1 VTPILRHLGRRL
13 VMQLYARPS
22 LVLIAAAIV
31 ALSVASGERTFEGMK
46 NFFEGME
53 NVTAAVVLSAL
64 ITFGV
69 QVLMVVLAW
78 RIGEVLS
85 TSSQVGTSE
94 PSQQRKSFIGENGH
108 LRRFISRQFL
118 VRNFTLIAS
127 FLICATICVFFSF
140 DAFYRGISTEAQRGI
155 AAQGDAIEILRKIDT
170 ELTQQLES
178 AEESAAT
185 ELASGRDWEEYKKR
199 VNDVVA
205 VATDPA
211 FAQVQAQRAKEHQ
224 TQDAARVDEFN
235 RTHQAAEI
243 RKNEAA
249 ASRDQFASAER
260 DLELELKRLDEA
272 RSKLEGRR
280 NELRESISQQ
290 KDKVEKALVK
300 RDNEDKTGNGELS
313 PKGVPN
319 IGRGLKYRQ
328 YDADYKGLNN
338 ELDSLKRRESELSA
352 EIEINK
358 TNRELVDKRF
368 QRTKLDHAN
377 AIAAFDAITI
387 PAITQTSP
395 VEPPVTILAP
405 DEEARKLDV
414 AVTTFLVNRTRQNW
428 AATERQCGKV
438 VQMIRETPGGGQR
451 ADRLDCAPSS
461 GLRTSADRLGE
472 LEQRRAN
479 LKSTCTDVDA
489 RQLTFLQIVDHGRYC
504 LQVAQVQGQSVTM
517 LETALDKLRLER
529 DQNAHT
535 FTKTLVGFERGDKL
549 AYLSAIIALG
559 LDGLVF
565 IAGIWGAR
573 SSVSP
578 LTRSGDA
585 TAAEIDDDAEMT
597 MATEVRPE
605 GSRPTEGWPEPAE
618 VYKARVFMRHLHPY
632 SNREM
637 PEMSAI
643 ISTRT
648 TSGMERDAIKSVL
661 SISPFA
667 APLPGGAPE
676 SEMWLVTDRLVR
688 YVTRV
693 AASYD
698 RLQRHT
704 AATRPP
710 HAPTYRAEVSA
721 GSDSDPYGA
730 IAALAGNGGM
740 AGDQKSADEHIDAG
754 YRTRVDAPS
763 AGGNAM
769 VGSGIRHSDSDPPG
783 QVTSEAKSP
792 PTRSQGSRRT
802 EAAPGY
808 GYAEHDR

>member
-1 VTPILRHLGRRL
+1 
-13 VMQLYARPS
+13 MQLYARPS

-46 NFFEGME
+46 NFFEGMQ
-53 NVTAAVVLSAL
+53 NVAAAVMLSAL

-85 TSSQVGTSE
+85 TSGQVGTSA
-94 PSQQRKSFIGENGH
+94 PSQQRKSFIGEIGH
-108 LRRFISRQFL
+108 LRRFIGRQFL
-118 VRNFTLIAS
+118 VRNFALIAS

-140 DAFYRGISTEAQRGI
+140 DAFYRGISTEGQRSI
-155 AAQGDAIEILRKIDT
+155 AAQGDAIEILRKIGT

-199 VNDVVA
+199 INDVVA
-205 VATDPA
+205 VAIDPA
-211 FAQVQAQRAKEHQ
+211 FAQLQAQRANERQ
-224 TQDAARVDEFN
+224 AQDAARADEFN

-249 ASRDQFASAER
+249 ASRDQLASAER
-260 DLELELKRLDEA
+260 DLELELRGLDEA
-272 RSKLEGRR
+272 RSRLEVRR

-300 RDNEDKTGNGELS
+300 RDNEDKTGNGELN
-313 PKGVPN
+313 PKGAPN

-338 ELDSLKRRESELSA
+338 QLDSLKRQESELGA
-352 EIEINK
+352 EIESNK

-387 PAITQTSP
+387 PAMTQTST
-395 VEPPVTILAP
+395 VEPLVSILAA

-414 AVTTFLVNRTRQNW
+414 ALTTFLVSRTRQNW
-428 AATERQCGKV
+428 AAIERQCGKV

-472 LEQRRAN
+472 LEQRGAN

-489 RQLTFLQIVDHGRYC
+489 RQLTFLQVVDHGRYC
-504 LQVAQVQGQSVTM
+504 LQVAQLQGQSVTT

-597 MATEVRPE
+597 MATEIRPE
-605 GSRPTEGWPEPAE
+605 GSRPKGGWPEPAE

-637 PEMSAI
+637 PEMSGI
-643 ISTRT
+643 ISIRT
-648 TSGMERDAIKSVL
+648 TAGMERDAINSVL

-688 YVTRV
+688 YITRV

-710 HAPTYRAEVSA
+710 HAPTYDRPA
-721 GSDSDPYGA
+721 PT
-730 IAALAGNGGM
+730 ALAR
-740 AGDQKSADEHIDAG
+740 AADASTTAAKRRLG
-754 YRTRVDAPS
+754 APL
-763 AGGNAM
+763 G
-769 VGSGIRHSDSDPPG
+769 
-783 QVTSEAKSP
+783 
-792 PTRSQGSRRT
+792 
-802 EAAPGY
+802 
-808 GYAEHDR
+808 

>member
-1 VTPILRHLGRRL
+1 VTPLLILRHLGRRL

-46 NFFEGME
+46 NFFEGMQ
-53 NVTAAVVLSAL
+53 NVAAAVMLSAL

-85 TSSQVGTSE
+85 SSSQVGTSAQ
-94 PSQQRKSFIGENGH
+94 SQQRKSFIGESGH

-118 VRNFTLIAS
+118 VRNFALIAS

-170 ELTQQLES
+170 ELTQRLES

-205 VATDPA
+205 VAVDPA
-211 FAQVQAQRAKEHQ
+211 FAQVQAQLTKEHQ

-249 ASRDQFASAER
+249 ASRDQFRSAAR

-280 NELRESISQQ
+280 NELRESITQQ

-300 RDNEDKTGNGELS
+300 RDNEDKTGNGELN
-313 PKGVPN
+313 PKGAPN

-338 ELDSLKRRESELSA
+338 ELDSLKRQESELGA
-352 EIEINK
+352 EIDSNK

-387 PAITQTSP
+387 PAMTQTST
-395 VEPPVTILAP
+395 VEPLASIQAA

-414 AVTTFLVNRTRQNW
+414 ALTTFLVNRTRQNW
-428 AATERQCGKV
+428 AAIERQCGKV

-451 ADRLDCAPSS
+451 ADRLDCAPSA
-461 GLRTSADRLGE
+461 GLRTYADTLGE
-472 LEQRRAN
+472 LEQRGAN

-504 LQVAQVQGQSVTM
+504 LQVAQLQGQSVAT

-535 FTKTLVGFERGDKL
+535 FTKTLVAFERGDKL

-597 MATEVRPE
+597 MATEIRPE
-605 GSRPTEGWPEPAE
+605 GCRPKGGWPEPAE

-637 PEMSAI
+637 PEMSGI

-648 TSGMERDAIKSVL
+648 TAGMERDAIKSVL

-676 SEMWLVTDRLVR
+676 SEMWLVTDRLVK

-710 HAPTYRAEVSA
+710 YAPTYRPEVSA
-721 GSDSDPYGA
+721 GSDSDSYCA
-730 IAALAGNGGM
+730 IAALAANGGM
-740 AGDQKSADEHIDAG
+740 AGEEKSEDEYIDAG
-754 YRTRVDAPS
+754 YRTLVDAPS
-763 AGGNAM
+763 AGGNATAD
-769 VGSGIRHSDSDPPG
+769 SGIRHSDSDPRG
-783 QVTSEAKSP
+783 KSP
-792 PTRSQGSRRT
+792 PMRSQGSRRT

>member
-1 VTPILRHLGRRL
+1 VTPIFRHLGRRL

-46 NFFEGME
+46 NFFEGMQ
-53 NVTAAVVLSAL
+53 NAAAAVMLSAL

-85 TSSQVGTSE
+85 TSSQVGTSA
-94 PSQQRKSFIGENGH
+94 PSQQRKSSTAEIAH

-118 VRNFTLIAS
+118 VRNFALIAS

-140 DAFYRGISTEAQRGI
+140 DAFYRGISTEAQRSI
-155 AAQGDAIEILRKIDT
+155 AAQGDAIEILRKIGT

-185 ELASGRDWEEYKKR
+185 ELASGRDWEEFKKR
-199 VNDVVA
+199 VNAVVA
-205 VATDPA
+205 VAIDPA
-211 FAQVQAQRAKEHQ
+211 FAQAQAQRAKERQ
-224 TQDAARVDEFN
+224 AQDAARVDEFN

-249 ASRDQFASAER
+249 ASREQFASAER
-260 DLELELKRLDEA
+260 DLELESKRLDEA

-300 RDNEDKTGNGELS
+300 RDNEDKTGNGELN
-313 PKGVPN
+313 PKGAPN

-338 ELDSLKRRESELSA
+338 ELESLKRQESELGA
-352 EIEINK
+352 EIETNK
-358 TNRELVDKRF
+358 TNRELVEKRF

-387 PAITQTSP
+387 PAMTQTST
-395 VEPPVTILAP
+395 VEPLVSILAV

-414 AVTTFLVNRTRQNW
+414 ALTTFLVNRTRQNW
-428 AATERQCGKV
+428 AAIERQCGKV
-438 VQMIRETPGGGQR
+438 VQMIRETPGGDQR

-472 LEQRRAN
+472 LEQRAAN
-479 LKSTCTDVDA
+479 FKSTCTDVDA

-504 LQVAQVQGQSVTM
+504 LQVAQLQGQSVTT

-597 MATEVRPE
+597 MATEIRPE
-605 GSRPTEGWPEPAE
+605 GSRPKGGWPEPAE

-637 PEMSAI
+637 PEMSGI

-648 TSGMERDAIKSVL
+648 TAGMERDAIKSVL

-688 YVTRV
+688 YVTRA

-704 AATRPP
+704 AARPS
-710 HAPTYRAEVSA
+710 HAPTYRPEVSA
-721 GSDSDPYGA
+721 GSDSDSYRA
-730 IAALAGNGGM
+730 IAALGDNQCRVSEPGDWLVNPGPGCDDHGAFQPDNEKVEADRHRGGFPRL
-740 AGDQKSADEHIDAG
+740 A
-754 YRTRVDAPS
+754 
-763 AGGNAM
+763 
-769 VGSGIRHSDSDPPG
+769 SGHDLNPASEVVEA
-783 QVTSEAKSP
+783 QVK
-792 PTRSQGSRRT
+792 Q
-802 EAAPGY
+802 
-808 GYAEHDR
+808 HQ

>member
-31 ALSVASGERTFEGMK
+31 ALSVASGERTFEGMR
-46 NFFEGME
+46 NFFEGMQ
-53 NVTAAVVLSAL
+53 NVAAAVILSAL

-69 QVLMVVLAW
+69 QILMVVLAW

-85 TSSQVGTSE
+85 TSSHVGTSA
-94 PSQQRKSFIGENGH
+94 PSQQRNSFIGEIGH

-118 VRNFTLIAS
+118 VRNFALIAS

-155 AAQGDAIEILRKIDT
+155 AAQGDAIEILRKIST
-170 ELTQQLES
+170 ELTRQLES

-185 ELASGRDWEEYKKR
+185 ELASGRNWEEYKKR

-205 VATDPA
+205 VAIDPA
-211 FAQVQAQRAKEHQ
+211 FAQVQAQRGKERQ
-224 TQDAARVDEFN
+224 AQDATRVDELN

-249 ASRDQFASAER
+249 ARRDQFASAER

-280 NELRESISQQ
+280 NELRGSISQQ

-300 RDNEDKTGNGELS
+300 RDNEDKTGNGELN
-313 PKGVPN
+313 PKGAPN

-338 ELDSLKRRESELSA
+338 ELDSLKRQESELGA
-352 EIEINK
+352 EIESNK

-377 AIAAFDAITI
+377 AIAAFDAVTI
-387 PAITQTSP
+387 PAMTQTLT
-395 VEPPVTILAP
+395 VEPLVSILAP
-405 DEEARKLDV
+405 NEEARKLDV
-414 AVTTFLVNRTRQNW
+414 ALTTFLVNRTRQNW
-428 AATERQCGKV
+428 AAIERQCGKV
-438 VQMIRETPGGGQR
+438 VQMIREGGGQR

-472 LEQRRAN
+472 LEQRGAN

-504 LQVAQVQGQSVTM
+504 LQVAQLQGQSVTT

-535 FTKTLVGFERGDKL
+535 FTKTLVGFQRGDKL

-597 MATEVRPE
+597 MATETRPE
-605 GSRPTEGWPEPAE
+605 GSRPKGGWPEPAE

-637 PEMSAI
+637 PEMSGI

-648 TSGMERDAIKSVL
+648 TAGMERDAIKSVL

-704 AATRPP
+704 AATRLP
-710 HAPTYRAEVSA
+710 HAPTYRPEVSA
-721 GSDSDPYGA
+721 GSDSDSYRA
-730 IAALAGNGGM
+730 IAALAANGGM
-740 AGDQKSADEHIDAG
+740 AGEEKSEDECIDAG
-754 YRTRVDAPS
+754 YRTLVDAPS

-769 VGSGIRHSDSDPPG
+769 VDSGIRHSDSDPRG
-783 QVTSEAKSP
+783 NVASK
-792 PTRSQGSRRT
+792 
-802 EAAPGY
+802 
-808 GYAEHDR
+808 

>member
-1 VTPILRHLGRRL
+1 VTPIFRHLGRRL

-46 NFFEGME
+46 NFFEGMQ
-53 NVTAAVVLSAL
+53 NAAAAVMLSAL

-85 TSSQVGTSE
+85 TSSQVGTSAT
-94 PSQQRKSFIGENGH
+94 SQHRKSSTAEIAH

-118 VRNFTLIAS
+118 VRNFALIAS

-140 DAFYRGISTEAQRGI
+140 DAFYRGISTEAQRSI
-155 AAQGDAIEILRKIDT
+155 AAQGDAIEILRKIGT

-185 ELASGRDWEEYKKR
+185 ELASGRDWEEFKKR
-199 VNDVVA
+199 VNAVVA
-205 VATDPA
+205 VAIDPA
-211 FAQVQAQRAKEHQ
+211 FAQAQAQRAKERQ
-224 TQDAARVDEFN
+224 AQDAARVDEFN

-249 ASRDQFASAER
+249 ASREQFASAER
-260 DLELELKRLDEA
+260 DLELESKRLDEA

-300 RDNEDKTGNGELS
+300 RDNEDKTGNGELN
-313 PKGVPN
+313 PKGAPN

-338 ELDSLKRRESELSA
+338 ELESLKRQESELGA
-352 EIEINK
+352 EIETDK
-358 TNRELVDKRF
+358 TNRELVEKRF

-387 PAITQTSP
+387 PAMTQTST
-395 VEPPVTILAP
+395 VEPLVSILAV

-414 AVTTFLVNRTRQNW
+414 ALTTFLVNRTRQNW
-428 AATERQCGKV
+428 AAIERQCGKV
-438 VQMIRETPGGGQR
+438 VQMIRETPGGDQR
-451 ADRLDCAPSS
+451 VDRLDCAPSS

-472 LEQRRAN
+472 LEQRAAN
-479 LKSTCTDVDA
+479 FKSTCTDVDA

-504 LQVAQVQGQSVTM
+504 LQVAQLQGQSLTT

-535 FTKTLVGFERGDKL
+535 FTKSLVGFERGDKL

-597 MATEVRPE
+597 MATEIRPE
-605 GSRPTEGWPEPAE
+605 SSRPKGGWPEPAE

-637 PEMSAI
+637 PEMSGI

-648 TSGMERDAIKSVL
+648 TAGMERDAIKSVL

-688 YVTRV
+688 YVTRA

-698 RLQRHT
+698 RLQRRT
-704 AATRPP
+704 AARPS
-710 HAPTYRAEVSA
+710 HAPTYHPEVSA
-721 GSDSDPYGA
+721 GSDSDSYRA
-730 IAALAGNGGM
+730 IAALGDNQCRVSEPGDWLVNPGPGCDDHGAFQPDNEKVEADRHRGGFPRL
-740 AGDQKSADEHIDAG
+740 A
-754 YRTRVDAPS
+754 
-763 AGGNAM
+763 
-769 VGSGIRHSDSDPPG
+769 SGHDLNPASEVVEA
-783 QVTSEAKSP
+783 QVK
-792 PTRSQGSRRT
+792 Q
-802 EAAPGY
+802 
-808 GYAEHDR
+808 HQ

>member
-1 VTPILRHLGRRL
+1 MTPILRHLGRRL

-46 NFFEGME
+46 NFFEGMQ
-53 NVTAAVVLSAL
+53 NVAAAVMLSAL

-85 TSSQVGTSE
+85 TSSPVGTPA
-94 PSQQRKSFIGENGH
+94 PSQQRMSFIGGIGH
-108 LRRFISRQFL
+108 LRQFISRQFL
-118 VRNFTLIAS
+118 VRNFALIAS

-155 AAQGDAIEILRKIDT
+155 AAQGDAIEILRKIGT

-178 AEESAAT
+178 AQESAAT
-185 ELASGRDWEEYKKR
+185 ELASGRDWEEYKMHL
-199 VNDVVA
+199 NDVVA
-205 VATDPA
+205 VAIDPA
-211 FAQVQAQRAKEHQ
+211 FAELQSQRANERQAQE
-224 TQDAARVDEFN
+224 AARVDAFN
-235 RTHQAAEI
+235 RTHQAAEV

-249 ASRDQFASAER
+249 ASRDQLASAER
-260 DLELELKRLDEA
+260 DLELELRRLDEA
-272 RSKLEGRR
+272 RAKLESRR

-300 RDNEDKTGNGELS
+300 RDNEDKTGNGELN
-313 PKGVPN
+313 PKGAPN

-338 ELDSLKRRESELSA
+338 ALDSLKRRESELGA
-352 EIEINK
+352 EIESNK

-368 QRTKLDHAN
+368 QRTKLDYAN

-387 PAITQTSP
+387 PAMTQTSTVDP
-395 VEPPVTILAP
+395 LVSMPAA

-414 AVTTFLVNRTRQNW
+414 ALTTFLLSRTRQNW
-428 AATERQCGKV
+428 AAIERQCAKV
-438 VQMIRETPGGGQR
+438 VQTIRETPGGGQR

-461 GLRTSADRLGE
+461 SLQTSADRLGE
-472 LEQRRAN
+472 LEQRGAD

-504 LQVAQVQGQSVTM
+504 LQVAQLQGQSVTA

-578 LTRSGDA
+578 LTRSGEA

-597 MATEVRPE
+597 MATEIRPA
-605 GSRPTEGWPEPAE
+605 GSRPKEGWPEPAE

-637 PEMSAI
+637 PEMSGI

-648 TSGMERDAIKSVL
+648 TAGMERDAIKSVL
-661 SISPFA
+661 SINPRA
-667 APLPGGAPE
+667 APLPAGAPE
-676 SEMWLVTDRLVR
+676 GEMWLVTDRLVR

-698 RLQRHT
+698 RLQRQTAVTRSPHACAT
-704 AATRPP
+704 AAS
-710 HAPTYRAEVSA
+710 AANGVIAGEEKAE
-721 GSDSDPYGA
+721 
-730 IAALAGNGGM
+730 
-740 AGDQKSADEHIDAG
+740 DEYIDAR
-754 YRTRVDAPS
+754 YRTLVDTPS

-769 VGSGIRHSDSDPPG
+769 VDSGIRHSDCEPRG
-783 QVTSEAKSP
+783 QVASNDVSRVATM
-792 PTRSQGSRRT
+792 GSSHRFERRQT
-802 EAAPGY
+802 
-808 GYAEHDR
+808 

>member
-1 VTPILRHLGRRL
+1 VTPIFRHLGRRL

-46 NFFEGME
+46 NFFEGMQ
-53 NVTAAVVLSAL
+53 NAAAAVMLSAL

-85 TSSQVGTSE
+85 TSSQVGTSAT
-94 PSQQRKSFIGENGH
+94 SQHRKSSTAEIAH

-118 VRNFTLIAS
+118 VRNFALIAS

-140 DAFYRGISTEAQRGI
+140 DAFYRGISTEAQRSI
-155 AAQGDAIEILRKIDT
+155 AAQGDAIEILRKIGT

-185 ELASGRDWEEYKKR
+185 ELASGRDWEEFKKR
-199 VNDVVA
+199 VNAVVA
-205 VATDPA
+205 VAIDPA
-211 FAQVQAQRAKEHQ
+211 FAQAQAQRAKERQ
-224 TQDAARVDEFN
+224 AQDAARVDEFN

-249 ASRDQFASAER
+249 ASREQFASAER
-260 DLELELKRLDEA
+260 DLELESKRLDEA

-300 RDNEDKTGNGELS
+300 RDNEDKTGNGELN
-313 PKGVPN
+313 PKGAPN

-338 ELDSLKRRESELSA
+338 ELESLKRQESELGA
-352 EIEINK
+352 EIETDK
-358 TNRELVDKRF
+358 TNRELVEKRF

-387 PAITQTSP
+387 PAMTQTST
-395 VEPPVTILAP
+395 VEPLVSILAV

-414 AVTTFLVNRTRQNW
+414 ALTTFLVNRTRQNW
-428 AATERQCGKV
+428 AAIERQCGKV
-438 VQMIRETPGGGQR
+438 VQMIRETPGGDQR
-451 ADRLDCAPSS
+451 VDRLDCAPSS

-472 LEQRRAN
+472 LEQRAAN
-479 LKSTCTDVDA
+479 FKSTCTDVDA

-504 LQVAQVQGQSVTM
+504 LQVAQLQGQSLTT

-535 FTKTLVGFERGDKL
+535 FTKSLVGFERGDKL

-597 MATEVRPE
+597 MATEIRPE
-605 GSRPTEGWPEPAE
+605 GSRPKGGWPEPAE

-637 PEMSAI
+637 PEMSGI

-648 TSGMERDAIKSVL
+648 TAGMERDAIKSVL

-688 YVTRV
+688 YVTRA

-698 RLQRHT
+698 RLQRRT
-704 AATRPP
+704 AARPS
-710 HAPTYRAEVSA
+710 HAPTYHPEVSA
-721 GSDSDPYGA
+721 GSDSDSYRA
-730 IAALAGNGGM
+730 IAALGDNQCRVSEPGDWLVNPGPGCDDHGAFQPDNEKVEADRHRGGFPRL
-740 AGDQKSADEHIDAG
+740 A
-754 YRTRVDAPS
+754 
-763 AGGNAM
+763 
-769 VGSGIRHSDSDPPG
+769 SGHDLNPASEVVEA
-783 QVTSEAKSP
+783 QVK
-792 PTRSQGSRRT
+792 Q
-802 EAAPGY
+802 
-808 GYAEHDR
+808 HQ